1 MTELAP
7 AKRSAMD
14 RFLNIV
20 EKGGNAL
27 PHPATLFALLALAVV
42 VASWLASMA
51 GLSVAHPST
60 GEIVT
65 PVNLL
70 SIEGL
75 HRIMTGAVTNFTSF
89 APLGVVLVA
98 LIGIGVAEHSGL
110 IGASL
115 RMLVLA
121 APKYLL
127 TPVLVFAGVMS
138 NMASEIGYVLLVPLG
153 ALIFISAGRHPIL
166 GMAAVFAGVSG
177 GYSANLLIGTIDPLL
192 SGLSQEAARIVD
204 PNYTVSPLANWY
216 FMIAST
222 PLITLLGWFV
232 TEKIVAP
239 RFPDG
244 APGALKLAADASP
257 DDQRL
262 SPAESRGI
270 RYATATVSI
279 FTALLLWGGYPE
291 QGATLDLFGLI
302 SVALPQVPGSGF
314 LLGAEQDILVSPLL
328 KGVVVVIFLYG
339 ILAGIAFGIGAG
351 TIKSDSDVIKGMSA
365 SMSTLGGYLVLVF
378 FAAQF
383 VAFFN
388 WTQLGLVFA
397 VEGADF
403 LKALGLP
410 TIPLFICFILLTA
423 VVNLFMG
430 SASAKWALMAP
441 VFIPMFM
448 LLGYSPEMTQV
459 AYRVGDSVT
468 NIISPMMSYFALII
482 AFFQRY
488 EPKAGIGTLVATMLP
503 YSIVFLIGWSLMF
516 GVWIWWELP
525 IGPDSPLNYLP
536 ATPVAG

>member
-1 MTELAP
+1 MTDP
-7 AKRSAMD
+7 ATKKRTLMD
-14 RFLNIV
+14 RFLTIV
-20 EKGGNAL
+20 ERGGNAL
-27 PHPATLFALLALAVV
+27 PHPATLFALLALGVV
-42 VASWLASMA
+42 VLSWVASTA

-65 PVNLL
+65 PVNLM

-75 HRIMTGAVTNFTSF
+75 HRMLTGAVTNFTGF

-121 APKYLL
+121 APRFLL

-153 ALIFISAGRHPIL
+153 ALIFLSAGRHPIL

-222 PLITLLGWFV
+222 PVITLLGWFV
-232 TEKIVAP
+232 TERIVAP
-239 RFPDG
+239 RF
-244 APGALKLAADASP
+244 ADAPTQVIKTADDVDP
-257 DDQRL
+257 DSQRL
-262 SPAESRGI
+262 SPAERRGMG
-270 RYATATVSI
+270 YAAIAVAL
-279 FTALLLWGGYPE
+279 FTLLLVW
-291 QGATLDLFGLI
+291 
-302 SVALPQVPGSGF
+302 SALPQGSIPGAGF
-314 LLGAEQDILVSPLL
+314 LRDATTGDLLRSPFLS
-328 KGVVVVIFLYG
+328 GVVVIIFLYG
-339 ILAGIAFGIGAG
+339 VIAGIAFGVGAG
-351 TIKSDSDVIKGMSA
+351 TIKSDSDVIKGMAA

-423 VVNLFMG
+423 AVNLFMG

-503 YSIVFLIGWSLMF
+503 YSIVFLIGWSIMF
-516 GVWIWWELP
+516 GVWIWFELP
-525 IGPDSPLNYLP
+525 IGPDSPLIYVP